1 MESMKGKTKTC
12 LLAVILFALFIV
24 VGTAII
30 TSSVDVTVLKDGV
43 GVDNASVRVDGQ
55 YRGLTD
61 MGGHLYIPDLT
72 LGYHTVNAQYED
84 YSGKYVG
91 NSGFDI
97 QPGDTT
103 ARVNLER
110 LR

>member
-1 MESMKGKTKTC
+1 MKGKTKTC
-12 LLAVILFALFIV
+12 FLAVILFALFIV

-43 GVDNASVRVDGQ
+43 GVDNASLRVDGQ
-55 YRGLTD
+55 YRGQTD

-84 YSGKYVG
+84 YSGNMLVIVG
-91 NSGFDI
+91 LIYSQEI
-97 QPGDTT
+97 P
-103 ARVNLER
+103 
-110 LR
+110 LRESIWNA